1 MSKWLAIV
9 NPCSGRYRSSGFE
22 RQWMPELRQLV
33 DSVVWTDAAGAATR
47 IARES
52 QDFDGILVV
61 GGDGTIFEVIAG
73 LERERQHLGLIPT
86 GRGNCLARDL
96 GIRSVADGF
105 RALQSGTGKC
115 MDLMQVN
122 IDSSDGGQAS
132 YLSASTIALGYVVSV
147 VDRAARFPAVGS
159 YGYALATLMTRPN
172 SFSCRFTTADQDD
185 GERSCTGIVINN
197 TVHLAN
203 FPAFAD
209 ANLQDGLLDVMAL
222 DAGWLRQTLHN
233 LSILSGLKVY
243 DPSEHSQSAIAR
255 LSLPSPQTLMIDG
268 QLFPGVVG
276 LSVESLPAA
285 LWCRQNGPT

>member
-9 NPCSGRYRSSGFE
+9 NPCSGRYKSSGFD

-33 DSVVWTDAAGAATR
+33 DSVVRTDAAGAATR
-47 IARES
+47 IARQS
-52 QDFDGILVV
+52 KDFDGILVV

-96 GIRSVADGF
+96 GIRSIADGF
-105 RALQSGTGKC
+105 RALQSGTSKC
-115 MDLMQVN
+115 MDLMQAD
-122 IDSSDGGQAS
+122 IDISDGGQAS

-147 VDRAARFPAVGS
+147 VDRAAHFSAVGS

-172 SFSCRFTTADQDD
+172 SFSCRFTTADRDD

-222 DAGWLRQTLHN
+222 NVGWLRQTLHN

-243 DPSEHSQSAIAR
+243 DPSEHSQSATAR

>member
-1 MSKWLAIV
+1 
-9 NPCSGRYRSSGFE
+9 
-22 RQWMPELRQLV
+22 MPELRRLV

-47 IARES
+47 IAR
-52 QDFDGILVV
+52 QAKDFDGILVV

-86 GRGNCLARDL
+86 GRGNCLSRDL

-122 IDSSDGGQAS
+122 IDISDGGQAS

-147 VDRAARFPAVGS
+147 VDRAAHFSAAGS

-172 SFSCRFTTADQDD
+172 SFACRFATADRDD
-185 GERSCTGIVINN
+185 GERAYTGIVINN

-222 DAGWLRQTLHN
+222 NVGWLRQTLHN
-233 LSILSGLKVY
+233 LTILSGLKIY
-243 DPSEHSQSAIAR
+243 DPSEHSQSATAR

-268 QLFPGVVG
+268 QLFPGIVG